1 MTGTSICMVLTRTR
15 GVTLTATVAGVQP
28 SQPSLG
34 VSTTPLSFQ
43 AVSGQIPPAQNLA
56 ISNTGGGTLTWTAAV
71 SAGAS
76 WLQVSPASGTGNA
89 AIQVSAAASSLGLGT
104 YSGTISITATGATN
118 CPAVVQVSLMVT
130 QSVSA
135 PAIRSSGGIVGSGI
149 STPPV
154 TTISPGGF
162 ATIFGT
168 LFAPPGT
175 ARAVQADDMVNGN
188 LPNMLAGTCVQ
199 VDG

>member
-1 MTGTSICMVLTRTR
+1 M
-15 GVTLTATVAGVQP
+15 TLTATVAGVQP

-89 AIQVSAAASSLGLGT
+89 TIQVSAAAASLGLGT
-104 YSGTISITATGATN
+104 YSGTISITAM
-118 CPAVVQVSLMVT
+118 VQVSLMVT